1 MFIGCSL
8 HAEHRDCLNF
18 HRNSSVLVL
27 SSCMLYGETEA
38 QRGCVSQLVNVLSDI
53 SDLGVAS
60 SVRSDGGIFLFK
72 GRYPINPIYPIYPAF
87 LKAATLSCVLS
98 HSVGCLLSPSPGVL
112 SSSKLYLLSS

>member
-18 HRNSSVLVL
+18 HRNSSGLVV

-38 QRGCVSQLVNVLSDI
+38 QRGCVSQLVNVPSGI

-60 SVRSDGGIFLFK
+60 SMRSDGGVFLFK
-72 GRYPINPIYPIYPAF
+72 DSYSQLCAES
-87 LKAATLSCVLS
+87 LSRMSFKPLS
-98 HSVGCLLSPSPGVL
+98 LLVFRALQSYTYLAVDEFSVH
-112 SSSKLYLLSS
+112 